1 MGGGSGLIE
10 AAKGEDVAL
19 RDVDRARGAE
29 DVLVVRLEGAVDG
42 QRAAVEV
49 HHRETGADRTAQVG
63 VGADD
68 EITGIEAP
76 GGAHQGQRRI
86 DAAGGVAVDLQD
98 AGAALDEQ
106 GAVAASVGLAVDV
119 AIDADDALLRGDVE
133 ETRAGVLRARISV
146 SHRDVV
152 TRTEELEIAATFESV
167 IETGGERRAAA
178 SELKRVHD
186 RQVLARGADGA
197 HTVVGAVRTSGAE
210 GDGAGTERSGQD
222 DGGRGRAG
230 PERITRQGK
239 THVLDADDAG
249 IVVRGEAVDAA
260 EDAHGT
266 GVLVIGVRI
275 AETDSGAAGD
285 VAGDVERADRGTV
298 DGTELGETTC
308 DSRQL
313 DRA

>member
-1 MGGGSGLIE
+1 M
-10 AAKGEDVAL
+10 
-19 RDVDRARGAE
+19 
-29 DVLVVRLEGAVDG
+29 
-42 QRAAVEV
+42 
-49 HHRETGADRTAQVG
+49 
-63 VGADD
+63 
-68 EITGIEAP
+68 
-76 GGAHQGQRRI
+76 
-86 DAAGGVAVDLQD
+86 
-98 AGAALDEQ
+98 
-106 GAVAASVGLAVDV
+106 
-119 AIDADDALLRGDVE
+119 LRGDVE

-152 TRTEELEIAATFESV
+152 TRTEELEIAAAFEGV

-178 SELKRVHD
+178 SELKHVHD

-197 HTVVGAVRTSGAE
+197 HAVVVAVRTAGAE
-210 GDGAGTERSGQD
+210 GDGAGTEGPGQD

-230 PERITRQGK
+230 PERITRQGEAR
-239 THVLDADDAG
+239 VLDADDAG
-249 IVVRGEAVDAA
+249 VVVSGEAVDAA

-298 DGTELGETTC
+298 DGAELGETTC